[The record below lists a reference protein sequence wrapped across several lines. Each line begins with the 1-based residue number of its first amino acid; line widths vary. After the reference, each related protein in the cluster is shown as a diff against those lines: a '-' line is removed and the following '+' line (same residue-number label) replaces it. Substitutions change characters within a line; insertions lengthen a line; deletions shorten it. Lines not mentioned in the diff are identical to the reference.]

1 MASLPGGLLPNYRW
15 QAFDADGLLL
25 PLAELSSYESGGT
38 FSTPLPLYSD
48 VDLTTALANP
58 VVADSAGRFPAMF
71 MLPEGYDLILKD
83 TDGNEIYRITDVE
96 DIGQAFLAN
105 LGLQMASGTYDVNSG
120 YTVIEGD
127 WFVTDDAGDT
137 TNPFILQLPPLA
149 GWTTPITYKHQS
161 ANAAEVTP
169 DGTDTIDGVAAA
181 VTLAAAI
188 GKRPT
193 LTLVP
198 GPSTWFRYSSDDL

>member
-1 MASLPGGLLPNYRW
+1 
-15 QAFDADGLLL
+15 
-25 PLAELSSYESGGT
+25 
-38 FSTPLPLYSD
+38 
-48 VDLTTALANP
+48 
-58 VVADSAGRFPAMF
+58 
-71 MLPEGYDLILKD
+71 
-83 TDGNEIYRITDVE
+83 
-96 DIGQAFLAN
+96 
-105 LGLQMASGTYDVNSG
+105 
-120 YTVIEGD
+120 
-127 WFVTDDAGDT
+127 
-137 TNPFILQLPPLA
+137 LQLPPLA